1 MVKHGGGYL
10 ILDVSDNQIDGVSG
24 NIILTE
30 EQIGTIDVAVKQR
43 IPILYVG
50 PTYSNSD
57 GGLRP
62 TVMTAAF
69 IYAYRDVSGSGKNTI
84 SFPIAS
90 EYEIGSIPMRIE
102 DGELIPNLV

>member
-10 ILDVSDNQIDGVSG
+10 ILDVSDNQINSDTDQ
-24 NIILTE
+24 IILTE
-30 EQIGTIDVAVKQR
+30 EQIDTIDVAVKQR

-57 GGLRP
+57 GLRP

-69 IYAYRDVSGSGKNTI
+69 IYAYRDVNGFDRNTI
-84 SFPIAS
+84 SFPVAS
-90 EYEIGSIPMRIE
+90 EYEIGSIPMRVE
-102 DGELIPNLV
+102 DGKLIPNLV